1 MYIYKIYEKI
11 CTYSC
16 IITIEGYVQQMAKEA
31 NACYKLN
38 QLVMPY
44 AEVVVAVTN
53 YSSCI
58 FLRGVSKQGT
68 SLVMKYH
75 KYS

>member
-1 MYIYKIYEKI
+1 MYIYKTYEKI

-44 AEVVVAVTN
+44 AEVVVA
-53 YSSCI
+53 YKLQQLYI
-58 FLRGVSKQGT
+58 FKGSFKAGNFT
-68 SLVMKYH
+68 CHEIS
-75 KYS
+75 

>member
-1 MYIYKIYEKI
+1 MYIYKIHEKI

-16 IITIEGYVQQMAKEA
+16 IIIIEGYVQQMAKEA

-44 AEVVVAVTN
+44 AEVVVA
-53 YSSCI
+53 YK
-58 FLRGVSKQGT
+58 LQ
-68 SLVMKYH
+68 
-75 KYS
+75 